1 MEKQRVKKYDDDSND
16 DEFTTIFPQRLIK
29 LLDDPS
35 NHDAIIWLPNGK
47 SFLIIDRQKFSTK
60 VLPKY
65 FRKTKYTSFT
75 RKLNRWN
82 FSRVTS
88 GPDLGAYYH
97 EFFQRGNEAL
107 CIQMYCKNNRFK
119 YATSQG
125 DATSI
130 DTKNVTS
137 EKKYQQSSLSNFSSQ
152 SLLEDKVKAQKLPLV
167 RTLPLINYST
177 LVSNYLAPPA
187 TTIDP
192 IIRIQALIAKQQA
205 QIRQE
210 QLKLSLTNG
219 TFLPSQAKVKLV
231 TTKEER
237 MSEKVK
243 LIEIQLKAI
252 QSRMKQDQI
261 QIQRPEKR
269 NLMRKTSAS
278 AA

>member
-1 MEKQRVKKYDDDSND
+1 MGKQIEEKYDDESND
-16 DEFTTIFPQRLIK
+16 DEFTTIFPQRLMK
-29 LLDDPS
+29 LLDNPS
-35 NHDAIIWLPNGK
+35 NHDAIIWLPHGK

-97 EFFQRGNEAL
+97 EFFQSGNEAL
-107 CIQMYCKNNRFK
+107 CIQMYCKNNRSK

-125 DATSI
+125 EETTV
-130 DTKNVTS
+130 DTKS
-137 EKKYQQSSLSNFSSQ
+137 AISKKKSQQSSLPKFSS
-152 SLLEDKVKAQKLPLV
+152 KNNARKLPLV
-167 RTLPLINYST
+167 GTLPLMPYST
-177 LVSNYLAPPA
+177 LGSHLLVPPA

-192 IIRIQALIAKQQA
+192 IIRIQALIANQQA

-210 QLKLSLTNG
+210 QLKLSFINNP
-219 TFLPSQAKVKLV
+219 FIPSQAEVKPMM
-231 TTKEER
+231 TKEEI
-237 MSEKVK
+237 MSEKVE
-243 LIEIQLKAI
+243 LIEMQLKAI
-252 QSRMKQDQI
+252 QSRMKQNQI
-261 QIQRPEKR
+261 QIQRPEKCS
-269 NLMRKTSAS
+269 LMRKTSAT